1 MALTVGVNVLAVAQS
16 SVSLPTDDGFG
27 VACIAD
33 SGHSVVDALPMDGS
47 RGIVTM
53 SLLGG
58 G

>member
-58 G
+58 